1 MAEAPRDVVVLG
13 AGIAGAALTDHLAKR
28 SLTVTLV
35 DPRTPAAGA
44 SGRAAGIV
52 TEQLWNPWDVA
63 VTRESR
69 EEYRVLA
76 VAKEPEAFVD
86 APFVRL
92 TSETHVAQALREA
105 AERLREWGV
114 SVEEL
119 GAEELRRWF
128 PNGQFGRLAGAIAS
142 DSDACVTPSTITS
155 LYLGRARARG
165 AETAFGGH
173 VPVPTFAD
181 GLWTVQSGE
190 AHWSARAL
198 VVAAGAWSKR
208 LLRDLG
214 SPLPLTPYRTQA
226 AVLRPPDP
234 PKLGDGASLHD
245 LDTDVYARPEANGRI
260 LAGDGTEKFET
271 DPDRFVT
278 GGDPEFLA
286 HLAESLGR
294 WVPDWGSSEVVGA
307 WAGVCT
313 ATPDRRPFIGALDPT
328 SSLYVLTGFNG
339 FGVMRAGG
347 AARRLADLIAAPTS
361 ESARAALVPVR
372 PDRFGGKAEP
382 FPPRPGFTLEGGSR
396 PRF

>member
-1 MAEAPRDVVVLG
+1 MTDSPRDVVVLG
-13 AGIAGAALTDHLAKR
+13 AGIAGAALADHLAKR
-28 SLTVTLV
+28 SLTVTVV

-69 EEYRVLA
+69 EEYRALA
-76 VAKEPEAFVD
+76 EAKEPEAFLS

-92 TSETHVAQALREA
+92 TSEPSVATALHEA
-105 AERLREWGV
+105 VERLRGWGV
-114 SVEEL
+114 AVEEL
-119 GAEELRRWF
+119 RAEELRRWF
-128 PNGQFGRLAGAIAS
+128 PQGRFERLAGAIAS
-142 DSDACVTPSTITS
+142 DGDACVTPSTITS
-155 LYLGRARARG
+155 LYLARARERG
-165 AETAFGGH
+165 VETAFGASVD
-173 VPVPTFAD
+173 VPHRSGGMWSVVAGPSHWRAR
-181 GLWTVQSGE
+181 TV
-190 AHWSARAL
+190 

-208 LLRDLG
+208 LLRDMG
-214 SPLPLTPYRTQA
+214 RPLPLTPYRTQA
-226 AVLRPPDP
+226 AVLRPPGTTS
-234 PKLGDGASLHD
+234 LGGGASLHD

-271 DPDRFVT
+271 DPDRFIT
-278 GGDPEFLA
+278 GADTEFLV
-286 HLAESLGR
+286 HLAGSLGR
-294 WVPDWGSSEVVGA
+294 WVPEWGTSEVVGA

-313 ATPDRRPFIGALDPT
+313 ATPDRRPCIGALDPE
-328 SSLYVLTGFNG
+328 SGLYVLTGFNG

-372 PDRFGGKAEP
+372 PDRFGGRADP
-382 FPPRPGFTLEGGSR
+382 FPPKAGFTLEGGSH

>member
-1 MAEAPRDVVVLG
+1 VPEAPRDVVVLG
-13 AGIAGAALTDHLAKR
+13 AGIAGAALADHLAQR
-28 SLTVTLV
+28 SLTVTVV

-69 EEYRVLA
+69 EEYRALA
-76 VAKEPEAFVD
+76 EAKEPEAFLS

-92 TSETHVAQALREA
+92 TSEPSVATALHEA
-105 AERLREWGV
+105 AERLRSWGV

-119 GAEELRRWF
+119 GASELRRWF
-128 PNGQFGRLAGAIAS
+128 PNGRFERLAGAIAS
-142 DSDACVTPSTITS
+142 DGDACVTPSTITS
-155 LYLGRARARG
+155 LYLARARERG
-165 AETAFGGH
+165 AETAFGAPVD
-173 VPVPTFAD
+173 VP
-181 GLWTVQSGE
+181 QHSGGVWSVT
-190 AHWSARAL
+190 AGPSHWRARTL

-214 SPLPLTPYRTQA
+214 RPLPLTPYRTQA
-226 AVLRPPDP
+226 AVLRPP
-234 PKLGDGASLHD
+234 GSASIGGGASLHD
-245 LDTDVYARPEANGRI
+245 LDTDVYARPESNGRI
-260 LAGDGTEKFET
+260 LAGDGTERFET

-278 GGDPEFLA
+278 GADTEFLV

-294 WVPDWGSSEVVGA
+294 WVPAWETSEVVGA

-313 ATPDRRPFIGALDPT
+313 ATPDRRPCIGALDPET
-328 SSLYVLTGFNG
+328 GLYVLTGFNG

-347 AARRLADLIAAPTS
+347 AARRLADLIVAPAS

-372 PDRFGGKAEP
+372 PDRFGGRADP
-382 FPPRPGFTLEGGSR
+382 FPPSPGFTLEAGSH